1 MWCPHVRCVSKMID
15 MIVKFGPTCLLDQL
29 KSATVAST
37 PAEVIRTSQSLS
49 MSMSEVSAVFVHLE
63 KQKRKIR
70 LTSPFLFCLYWFVSR
85 LPAAQ
90 GYLSVQLDDSK
101 TFSAENAYGSC
112 LEAKVSYSPVI
123 RRCVWE
129 TPNNTLVKCTLQNWV
144 TNNNR
149 YRCMTRCRQRLMSA
163 ICIFFLTNSL
173 WTLFF
178 FWCRTVKFCNPI
190 KSGDYKL
197 HLEAGERKETKT
209 ISVCVVGEQICFVLF
224 LSHK

>member
-1 MWCPHVRCVSKMID
+1 MID
-15 MIVKFGPTCLLDQL
+15 MNVKFGPTCLLDQL

-37 PAEVIRTSQSLS
+37 PAEVPWTSQSLS
-49 MSMSEVSAVFVHLE
+49 MSMSEVSAVLVHLE
-63 KQKRKIR
+63 KEKRKIR
-70 LTSPFLFCLYWFVSR
+70 LTSPFLFSLYWFVSR
-85 LPAAQ
+85 LPSAQ
-90 GYLSVQLDDSK
+90 GYLSVQLDESK
-101 TFSAENAYGSC
+101 IFSAENAYGSC
-112 LEAKVSYSPVI
+112 LEANVSYSPVI

-129 TPNNTLVKCTLQNWV
+129 TPDNTLVKCTLQKWV

-149 YRCMTRCRQRLMSA
+149 YRCMTRCHQRLMSA
-163 ICIFFLTNSL
+163 NCISFSDKFVIMDS
-173 WTLFF
+173 FF

-197 HLEAGERKETKT
+197 HLEAGERNETKT